1 MKRREIIVTGKI
13 NNDGALAMYMGDLN
27 EFFKMWKGSR
37 VVVKFVIVPRD
48 SSAALKGYYFNYVV
62 PTFKQ
67 AIWEAG
73 ERLTEEQT
81 EKKLREFSPIMHV
94 ERVNPE
100 TGKYTHELRDIIDL
114 SNAELI
120 DHIDYL
126 KQLAAEEFNTY
137 IEDPRL

>member
-1 MKRREIIVTGKI
+1 MKRKEIIVTGKI

-27 EFFKMWKGSR
+27 EFFKMWRGSR
-37 VVVKFVIVPRD
+37 VVVKFVIVQKD
-48 SSAALKGYYFNYVV
+48 ASAALKGYYFNYVV
-62 PTFKQ
+62 QTFKQ

-100 TGKYTHELRDIIDL
+100 TGEYTHELRDIIDL